1 MHHGSVF
8 SFHCHCMKTEIIII
22 VRAPAHPPKHEFSR
36 KRYLCFLN
44 VALWPSFFWNENTVC
59 PYYVISIKHIT
70 LLTQKMFFISFIVA
84 FLIIRAVAMSG
95 HGSFSTACAWS
106 MPRVMGHLA
115 WLVLDPC
122 LGSAW
127 RVEFFWVKSGFFGFG
142 RVFSSWVRF

>member
-22 VRAPAHPPKHEFSR
+22 VRAPALPPKHEFSR

-44 VALWPSFFWNENTVC
+44 VALWPSFFFCNENTVC

-95 HGSFSTACAWS
+95 HGSFT
-106 MPRVMGHLA
+106 HLA
-115 WLVLDPC
+115 RFVLDPC
-122 LGSAW
+122 LVSGRSVFLCLMC
-127 RVEFFWVKSGFFGFG
+127 RVGFFRVKSGFFGFG